1 MDGSRLLNH
10 TSAPSLD
17 SQALP
22 MHHKVRTDTM
32 AEATATKIRVGV
44 FE

>member
-1 MDGSRLLNH
+1 MDGRRLLNH

-17 SQALP
+17 SHALP
-22 MHHKVRTDTM
+22 MHHKVRTDNM
-32 AEATATKIRVGV
+32 AEATATKTRVEV